1 MMGYFTKIL
10 TCVVILFHSV
20 QSYSANHWT
29 ASSSGKY
36 LSSLDRT
43 RRISK
48 NSKGIVF
55 DARAINKAIDSS
67 RKEIEIDS
75 IIINI
80 NKMQHVY
87 FNINNPNVALRMR
100 KRMENIYYITEDGC
114 FEKLS
119 NNVHVYSVKI
129 RNFMAYELNDQ
140 TNENIDCIIYNSQHE
155 SSTM

>member
-1 MMGYFTKIL
+1 MGYFTKIL
-10 TCVVILFHSV
+10 TCVVILFDSV
-20 QSYSANHWT
+20 QSYGANHWT

-36 LSSLDRT
+36 LSALDRT
-43 RRISK
+43 RRISR

-55 DARAINKAIDSS
+55 HTHAINNALDSS

-80 NKMQHVY
+80 NKMQNVY
-87 FNINNPNVALRMR
+87 FNINHPNVALKMR
-100 KRMENIYYITEDGC
+100 KKMENIYYITEDGC

-119 NNVHVYSVKI
+119 DSVHIYSVKI

-140 TNENIDCIIYNSQHE
+140 TNKNIDCIMYNSQHE
-155 SSTM
+155 SNTVQ